1 MVYEKPDALHS
12 KDHDGEYV
20 LARLD
25 PGISCCHAS
34 VHLSSVPKGTSS
46 QRRSD
51 HLVWCNF
58 SWCFLSKCWMPPA
71 DGALLGPLDVMQDLP
86 AFRDELIVQRID
98 MIGFS
103 EGQ

>member
-1 MVYEKPDALHS
+1 
-12 KDHDGEYV
+12 
-20 LARLD
+20 
-25 PGISCCHAS
+25 
-34 VHLSSVPKGTSS
+34 
-46 QRRSD
+46 
-51 HLVWCNF
+51 
-58 SWCFLSKCWMPPA
+58 MPPA